1 MTPDQARPS
10 DAETLAA
17 QLREYV
23 IEPLH
28 SPGLVKAMQ
37 YAVGACNVAVALIQA
52 EERRRR
58 HPRITDNL
66 PSLHRRYR
74 RKL

>member
-1 MTPDQARPS
+1 MTRSEVLPVDM
-10 DAETLAA
+10 ETLAA

-37 YAVGACNVAVALIQA
+37 YAVGACNDAVALIQA